1 MQSDLTPQAI
11 PSGPDAVLLRFSLQP
26 DPQAMA
32 ATQQMI
38 ADIESDPP
46 HYAIEIAPGLVSVLV
61 RFDPAL
67 GQRSVAIEDL
77 LTRAHR
83 ILAQPLALPDPSRRW
98 TIPVAFGDE
107 AGPQLQHVA
116 EQVGCSPEAAVN
128 QICSADLRVLAI
140 GYAPGQPYL
149 GLLPDAWDLPRLSEL
164 TPNVPAGAVVVAVRQ
179 VVMFGA
185 ASATGWQHVGQSAFR
200 SFDPGREEAMPLR
213 TGDAVRF
220 SPVSSAEIKA
230 LGDHELGGAKLEI
243 VR

>member
-1 MQSDLTPQAI
+1 MPSDLTPKAI

-32 ATQQMI
+32 AAQQLI
-38 ADIESDPP
+38 ADLESAPP
-46 HYAIEIAPGLVSVLV
+46 TYAVEIAPGLVSVLV
-61 RFDPAL
+61 RIDPAL
-67 GQRSVAIEDL
+67 GQRDVALKDL
-77 LTRAHR
+77 QARARR
-83 ILAQPLALPDPSRRW
+83 IMTQPLSLPDPSRRW
-98 TIPVAFGDE
+98 TIPVAFGQE
-107 AGPQLQHVA
+107 SGPQLNQVA

-128 QICSADLRVLAI
+128 QICSTDLRVLAI

-200 SFDPGREEAMPLR
+200 SFDPRRTEPMPLR
-213 TGDAVRF
+213 TGDAVTF
-220 SPVSSAEIKA
+220 SPVSAAEITA
-230 LGDHELGGAKLEI
+230 LKGDDLGGAKLE
-243 VR
+243 VLR